1 MDIPALRELL
11 VVLKEFGVT
20 EFDNNIVSIK
30 MYLQLPEPMIKMPD
44 QLTDDQQK
52 DIMKKIETMKS
63 VMQLDDD
70 NLVDRLFPAEPEETT
85 DV

>member
-30 MYLQLPEPMIKMPD
+30 MHLQLPEPMIKMPD